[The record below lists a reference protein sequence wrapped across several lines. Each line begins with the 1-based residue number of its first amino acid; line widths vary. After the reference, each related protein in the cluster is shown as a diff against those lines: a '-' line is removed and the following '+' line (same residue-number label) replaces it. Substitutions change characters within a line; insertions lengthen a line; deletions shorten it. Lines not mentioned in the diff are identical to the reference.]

1 MTEDQP
7 TPEGQDDAQPK
18 EAGVVNHRSTP
29 KARRL
34 IRIALEQIKSMYS
47 KGEKQGELLED
58 PAVVHANKQGE
69 DYIADLLGEFA
80 EPGSD
85 ESRERE
91 QLSLTGYEGPFRKEL
106 ADMEGRP

>member
-1 MTEDQP
+1 MPDDQP
-7 TPEGQDDAQPK
+7 TPEGQDEPK
-18 EAGVVNHRSTP
+18 PKKAGVVSHRTTP

-34 IRIALEQIKSMYS
+34 IQIALEQIKSMYS

-58 PAVVHANKQGE
+58 PAVVQANKRGE

-85 ESRERE
+85 EARERE

>member
-1 MTEDQP
+1 MTDEQQP
-7 TPEGQDDAQPK
+7 LEADKPNPK
-18 EAGVVNHRSTP
+18 EAGVLPHRTTP

-34 IRIALEQIKSMYS
+34 IRIGLEQIRTIYS

-58 PAVVHANKQGE
+58 QAVTHVNKEGE
-69 DYIADLLGEFA
+69 DYVADLLGAFA

-85 ESRERE
+85 EAREIE
-91 QLSLTGYEGPFRKEL
+91 QIALTGFEGPFRKEL